1 MSDSESSVELPVQ
14 AVGRCDSTIAQT
26 KEKKATKPSLLS
38 ALREKRVALESD
50 QREAAAAAK
59 GLKEKT
65 AKPPKREVEK
75 PVKKTAS
82 DKIVAAAKEPEPES
96 EPDVERAERS
106 ENRSGQRPE
115 SAHNARRSIETVV
128 VKKEKKPKKIV
139 YIEEESSEE
148 EEVIVRRPKK
158 KEATQPQ
165 HRPLAAAILRSHS
178 PTKKRMP
185 PPQKV
190 QAAPV
195 ALTGYN
201 LLDNLLFS
209 GR

>member
-14 AVGRCDSTIAQT
+14 T
-26 KEKKATKPSLLS
+26 KEKKATKLSLLS
-38 ALREKRVALESD
+38 ALREKRVALE
-50 QREAAAAAK
+50 
-59 GLKEKT
+59 KEKT

-82 DKIVAAAKEPEPES
+82 DKIVAAAKELKQAPKKPEPES
-96 EPDVERAERS
+96 EPDVERA
-106 ENRSGQRPE
+106 E

-165 HRPLAAAILRSHS
+165 HS
-178 PTKKRMP
+178 PTKKRTP

>member
-38 ALREKRVALESD
+38 ALREKRVALE
-50 QREAAAAAK
+50 
-59 GLKEKT
+59 KEKT

-96 EPDVERAERS
+96 EPDVERAESAHNARRS
-106 ENRSGQRPE
+106 IERAE

-165 HRPLAAAILRSHS
+165 HS

>member
-1 MSDSESSVELPVQ
+1 MSDSESSVEAPV
-14 AVGRCDSTIAQT
+14 QT
-26 KEKKATKPSLLS
+26 KEKKATKSSLLS
-38 ALREKRVALESD
+38 ALREKRVAME
-50 QREAAAAAK
+50 
-59 GLKEKT
+59 KEKT

-75 PVKKTAS
+75 PVKKTA
-82 DKIVAAAKEPEPES
+82 KQAPKEPEPES
-96 EPDVERAERS
+96 EPVSSENDSGRRPDVERA
-106 ENRSGQRPE
+106 E

-165 HRPLAAAILRSHS
+165 HS
-178 PTKKRMP
+178 PTKKRTP

>member
-14 AVGRCDSTIAQT
+14 T
-26 KEKKATKPSLLS
+26 KEKKATKLSLLS
-38 ALREKRVALESD
+38 ALREKRVALE
-50 QREAAAAAK
+50 
-59 GLKEKT
+59 KEKT

-82 DKIVAAAKEPEPES
+82 DKIVAAAKELKQAPKKPEPES
-96 EPDVERAERS
+96 EPDVERA
-106 ENRSGQRPE
+106 E

-158 KEATQPQ
+158 KEV
-165 HRPLAAAILRSHS
+165 RSHS
-178 PTKKRMP
+178 PTKKRTP

>member
-75 PVKKTAS
+75 PVKKTA
-82 DKIVAAAKEPEPES
+82 KQAPKEPEPES

>member
-1 MSDSESSVELPVQ
+1 MSDSESSVEAPV
-14 AVGRCDSTIAQT
+14 QT
-26 KEKKATKPSLLS
+26 KEKKATKSSLLS
-38 ALREKRVALESD
+38 ALREKRVALE
-50 QREAAAAAK
+50 
-59 GLKEKT
+59 KEKT
-65 AKPPKREVEK
+65 AKPPKREVET
-75 PVKKTAS
+75 PVKKTA
-82 DKIVAAAKEPEPES
+82 KQAPKKPEPES
-96 EPDVERAERS
+96 EPDVERAE
-106 ENRSGQRPE
+106 
-115 SAHNARRSIETVV
+115 SAYNARRSIETVV

-139 YIEEESSEE
+139 YVEEESSEE

-165 HRPLAAAILRSHS
+165 HS
-178 PTKKRMP
+178 PTKKRTP

-209 GR
+209 NR

>member
-1 MSDSESSVELPVQ
+1 MSDSESSVELPV
-14 AVGRCDSTIAQT
+14 QT

-96 EPDVERAERS
+96 EPDVERA
-106 ENRSGQRPE
+106 E

>member
-38 ALREKRVALESD
+38 ALREKRVALE
-50 QREAAAAAK
+50 
-59 GLKEKT
+59 KEKT

-82 DKIVAAAKEPEPES
+82 DKIVAAAKKPEPES
-96 EPDVERAERS
+96 EPDVERA
-106 ENRSGQRPE
+106 E

-165 HRPLAAAILRSHS
+165 HS
-178 PTKKRMP
+178 PTKKRTP

>member
-14 AVGRCDSTIAQT
+14 T
-26 KEKKATKPSLLS
+26 KEKKATKSSLLS
-38 ALREKRVALESD
+38 ALREKRVALE
-50 QREAAAAAK
+50 
-59 GLKEKT
+59 KEKT

-75 PVKKTAS
+75 PVKKTA
-82 DKIVAAAKEPEPES
+82 KQAPKEPEPES
-96 EPDVERAERS
+96 EPDVERA
-106 ENRSGQRPE
+106 E

-165 HRPLAAAILRSHS
+165 HS
-178 PTKKRMP
+178 PTKKRTP